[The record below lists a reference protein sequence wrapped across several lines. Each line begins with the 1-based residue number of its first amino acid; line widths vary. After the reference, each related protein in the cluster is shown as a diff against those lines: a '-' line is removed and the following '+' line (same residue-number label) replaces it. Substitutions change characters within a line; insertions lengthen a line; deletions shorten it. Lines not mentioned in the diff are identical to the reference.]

1 MPLGLVLRWVS
12 RLRSTRT
19 ELSVETGLARL
30 LPELRDPAAL
40 ARRNERLADL
50 PEAGHRLLPRMGI
63 GAAHR
68 IAPRRESLA
77 FGRAAGVGQ
86 PQLLGAPVAV
96 SRPRRQYFARSAV
109 LHHTTHGPFG

>member
-1 MPLGLVLRWVS
+1 MPLGLLLRWVS
-12 RLRSTRT
+12 RRRSTRT

-68 IAPRRESLA
+68 IAQRREYLA
-77 FGRAAGVGQ
+77 FGRAAGVGP
-86 PQLLGAPVAV
+86 PQFLGSPVAV
-96 SRPRRQYFARSAV
+96 SPPRRPIFAPFAFF
-109 LHHTTHGPFG
+109 HTDRERRV